1 MQTATELSTI
11 ESQRHMNKCDGTSKQ
26 NDSDFQRVLSERK
39 LDSTVLDGNELVS
52 NVDEESLLKV
62 SSEQYVM
69 DEQRRQERAEKEFE
83 EELRLALDLSTDET
97 LKQTTAE
104 DDFQRALVESRALAE
119 AEKAAHSTDDLVEKA
134 FAESILLEETRKL
147 YIQEQE
153 KRAASRGIDL
163 LEEVKQLSL
172 KQHQEDIMSE
182 EVALR
187 EAIEKSKHVR

>member
-1 MQTATELSTI
+1 
-11 ESQRHMNKCDGTSKQ
+11 MNKCDGTSKQ
-26 NDSDFQRVLSERK
+26 NDSDFQRVLSESK